1 MIKNDYSI
9 NHLMQKYN
17 NLQANQIDE
26 DLKKIV
32 ESFCMKPWIS
42 QEYIFD
48 KINFKD
54 KQYLKDLN
62 KIIRENERLQF
73 KITNSLSFIL
83 DKLIPKLPGSLKIF

>member
-48 KINFKD
+48 KTKEF
-54 KQYLKDLN
+54 
-62 KIIRENERLQF
+62 
-73 KITNSLSFIL
+73 
-83 DKLIPKLPGSLKIF
+83 G